1 MKKLSVLVVALLICT
16 AAFSQKKEEVKE
28 VKKEQAQA
36 KFELPVPFKGGID
49 SMQLFFKDHFFVTPQ
64 IKQAKASGLAIF
76 KITVEV
82 KGMIE
87 SIVVYYADDV
97 QLTQPAIDALKRT
110 NGKWVIP
117 KSVKAYDFIIPF
129 AINYKPEGG
138 LKPAAMKAILDYY
151 EHRKPLTAPD
161 QVPLNYATM
170 LPTIN
175 IDYQ

>member
-1 MKKLSVLVVALLICT
+1 MKKLSLIALALLICGAT
-16 AAFSQKKEEVKE
+16 LAQKKEEVK
-28 VKKEQAQA
+28 KDAPKL
-36 KFELPVPFKGGID
+36 ELPVPFKGGID
-49 SMQLFFKDHFFVTPQ
+49 SMMLFFKDRFVVTPQ
-64 IKQAKASGLAIF
+64 IKQAKATGLAIF
-76 KITVEV
+76 KITVET

-117 KSVKAYDFIIPF
+117 KSVKAYDFIVPF
-129 AINYKPEGG
+129 AITYKPEGG
-138 LKPAAMKAILDYY
+138 LKPAALKSILDYY
-151 EHRKPLTAPD
+151 EHRKPLTSPD

-175 IDYQ
+175 VEYQ